1 MLYMIHT
8 LEILTLG
15 IQLAVLLKFD
25 FQIHKVQKSVEHF
38 FAVFDLTVIGAH
50 ENYTVSPPD

>member
-1 MLYMIHT
+1 MIHT
-8 LEILTLG
+8 LEIRTLE

-25 FQIHKVQKSVEHF
+25 FQIHQVQKRVEHF
-38 FAVFDLTVIGAH
+38 FAVFDLTVLSLGAH